1 MKKSNTRLY
10 NLFFPVWLLF
20 AHPLLIG
27 AALPVN
33 LLIDFLVI
41 FLTLGCLGVENRT
54 EIATAKIWR
63 TWGLGFAADAIGAAI
78 LFFLSVILPELAP
91 ATDDAF
97 GSALYLNPFRS
108 LPAILIM
115 LAVIALVGV
124 LIYWFNYS
132 YVFSNTTLTKREQK
146 RVCLMLATLTAPYL
160 FLLPTAWFVI

>member
-1 MKKSNTRLY
+1 MKRKSTRLY

-41 FLTLGCLGVENRT
+41 LLTLKYLHVENRT

-63 TWGLGFAADAIGAAI
+63 TWGLGFAADAIGAVI

-91 ATDDAF
+91 ATDDLF
-97 GSALYLNPFRS
+97 GHALYLNPFTS
-108 LPAILIM
+108 PLALIIM
-115 LAVIALVGV
+115 LLVIALVGI

-132 YVFSNTTLTKREQK
+132 YVFGSTTLTKREQK
-146 RVCLMLATLTAPYL
+146 RVCLALAIVTAPYL
-160 FLLPTAWFVI
+160 FLLPTAWFVV

>member
-1 MKKSNTRLY
+1 MKQKNTRLY

-41 FLTLGCLGVENRT
+41 FLTLKYLHVENRT
-54 EIATAKIWR
+54 EIVTAKIWR

-78 LFFLSVILPELAP
+78 LFFLSVILPEIAP
-91 ATDDAF
+91 ATDDTF

-108 LPAILIM
+108 LPATLIM
-115 LAVIALVGV
+115 LAVIALVGI

-132 YVFSNTTLTKREQK
+132 YVFENTTLTKREQK
-146 RVCLMLATLTAPYL
+146 RVCLALAILTAPYL